1 MSDTTK
7 ISKVRVKGVL
17 YELAGSGSE
26 GGGSGTGH
34 LILGDD
40 ILQELGGSMNFGT
53 GYLNVENLKTLLTKK
68 GVDLTAYNK
77 AVDLIIYDITNRNPI
92 NIINFGVGD
101 NEADIIISGNTV
113 SIEEKEYVSLEDLLD
128 TNAAAIESQ
137 QINFGQIGVYTDC
150 LYKIYIDVI
159 DISPIELDP
168 GNEAL

>member
-53 GYLNVENLKTLLTKK
+53 GYLNVENLKTLLTEK

-77 AVDLIIYDITNRNPI
+77 TVFLTIYDLINKNDM

-101 NEADIIISGNTV
+101 RGVNIIVSGV
-113 SIEEKEYVSLEDLLD
+113 PLPIEGKEYVSLEDLLD
-128 TNAAAIESQ
+128 TNAATIESGSH
-137 QINFGQIGVYTDC
+137 QINFTSIGVMGDG
-150 LYKIYIDVI
+150 LYKIYIDVQ
-159 DISPIELDP
+159 DMSELDP
-168 GNEAL
+168 GNQAE

>member
-7 ISKVRVKGVL
+7 ISKVRVKGVV

-53 GYLNVENLKTLLTKK
+53 GYLNVENLKTLLTEK

-77 AVDLIIYDITNRNPI
+77 AVILTIYDITNRNDI
-92 NIINFGVGD
+92 DIVDFGVGD
-101 NEADIIISGNTV
+101 NGAYIAVTGNPV
-113 SIEEKEYVSLEDLLD
+113 SIEQKEYVSLEDLLD
-128 TNAAAIESQ
+128 TNAAVIESQ
-137 QINFGQIGVYTDC
+137 QINFGTIGVYVDC
-150 LYKIYIDVI
+150 LYKIYIDVE
-159 DISPIELDP
+159 DMLVKPDP
-168 GNEAL
+168 GNEAE

>member
-53 GYLNVENLKTLLTKK
+53 GYLSVENLKTLLTEK

-77 AVDLIIYDITNRNPI
+77 TVFLTIYDLINRNEI

-101 NEADIIISGNTV
+101 SGAGITVSGNPV
-113 SIEEKEYVSLEDLLD
+113 SIEGKEYVSLEDLLD

-137 QINFGQIGVYTDC
+137 QINFTSIGVMVDG
-150 LYKIYIDVI
+150 LYKIYIDVE
-159 DISPIELDP
+159 DMLELDP